1 MGFFYFLG
9 KRKFYLHVLIAIV
22 LTIVLAWGVL
32 QSLAWYTR
40 HGEVYLVPDFKG
52 KSVQE
57 LKQQHYDQYFTLHV
71 IDSMYDQKQTPGS
84 IIMQN
89 PLPGSEVK
97 QGRNIYLTIVAKKP
111 EMVDMPNLKNLSLR
125 QALVTL
131 DEKGLPVASLNY
143 VDYFAKNAVIDQ
155 LIDSSPIE
163 PNTKIPKGTYITL
176 VVGKGNN
183 PGQIPIP
190 FIIGEKLQAA
200 HYALHM
206 ASLNVGKEYFM
217 DGDDT
222 AHARVY
228 KTDPSWLSHSLMNI
242 GDSITIWYR
251 SDENFDFQSYIKQL
265 MDTTAVDSTAIDS
278 TAIDSTAIDST
289 AIDTSKLKRNPIRYD
304 TLQ

>member
-9 KRKFYLHVLIAIV
+9 KRNFYLQVLIAIV

-52 KSVQE
+52 KTEQE
-57 LKQQHYDQYFTLHV
+57 LIKEHYNQYFTLNV
-71 IDSMYDQKQTPGS
+71 IDSMYDQKQAPGS

-97 QGRNIYLTIVAKKP
+97 QGRNIYLTVVAKRP
-111 EMVDMPNLKNLSLR
+111 EMVEMPNLKNLSLR

-131 DEKGLPVASLNY
+131 DEKGLPVATLNY

-155 LIDSSPIE
+155 YVYRDSLPIDPG
-163 PNTKIPKGTYITL
+163 TKIPKGTSITL
-176 VVGKGNN
+176 IVGKGNN
-183 PGQIPIP
+183 PSQIPIP
-190 FIIGEKLQAA
+190 FIIGKKPQAA

-206 ASLNVGKEYFM
+206 ASLNVGKEYFL
-217 DGDDT
+217 DGNDT

-228 KTDPSWLSHSLMNI
+228 KTDPSELTNSLMNA

-251 SDENFDFQSYIKQL
+251 SDENFDFQSYIKQIT
-265 MDTTAVDSTAIDS
+265 DTTEVDSTAIDS
-278 TAIDSTAIDST
+278 TAVDSIAV
-289 AIDTSKLKRNPIRYD
+289 DTSKVNRTPPHD

>member
-9 KRKFYLHVLIAIV
+9 KRKFYLQVLIAIV

-52 KSVQE
+52 KTVQE
-57 LKQQHYDQYFTLHV
+57 LMQQHYNQYFTLHV
-71 IDSMYDQKQTPGS
+71 IDSMYDQKQAPGS

-111 EMVDMPNLKNLSLR
+111 EMVSMPDLRNLSLR

-131 DEKGLPVASLNY
+131 DEKGLPVANLNY

-155 LIDSSPIE
+155 LVDSAPIE
-163 PNTKIPKGTYITL
+163 PGTKIPKGTFVTL
-176 VVGKGNN
+176 IVGKGNN
-183 PGQIPIP
+183 PGQVPVP
-190 FIIGEKLQAA
+190 FIIGKKMQAA

-206 ASLNVGKEYFM
+206 ASLNVGKEYFL
-217 DGDDT
+217 DGNDT

-228 KTDPSWLSHSLMNI
+228 RTDPSELSNSLMNA

-251 SDENFDFQSYIKQL
+251 SDENFDFKSYIKQL
-265 MDTTAVDSTAIDS
+265 NDTTQVDSTAIDS
-278 TAIDSTAIDST
+278 TAVDSIAV
-289 AIDTSKLKRNPIRYD
+289 DTSKVKRSIIHD